1 MWAAAQGRERAN
13 DVYMGNKRPL
23 LFALL
28 KEPAQARFVS
38 IRHFCLTLLPQK
50 LIGMRLYCYLN
61 APPLVDSDIV
71 YLAAGFFICYFGF
84 TRLQFD
90 VTINPACVLLTS
102 LVQHLLIE
110 YLAED

>member
-1 MWAAAQGRERAN
+1 MWAAAQGRERGD
-13 DVYMGNKRPL
+13 DVYMGIKRHL

-28 KEPAQARFVS
+28 KEPAQAGFVS

-50 LIGMRLYCYLN
+50 QVGMRLDCYLN
-61 APPLVDSDIV
+61 TFPLVDSDIL
-71 YLAAGFFICYFGF
+71 YPAAGFFICCLDF

-90 VTINPACVLLTS
+90 VTINPSCVLLTS